1 MTEAI
6 SQGAEVCLVWR
17 LALCSAIKPLS
28 RHWGG
33 KTRVGTEGFFLILHG
48 MWMHQGVPCNF
59 LWPQFFSPLT
69 WLRCFCDG
77 RSLGPLLQV
86 TLYCSKFSIQ
96 PKSRDRRYKMPFS
109 SKFRSHFHSGMTRE
123 SYRERVGLSSIT
135 PNPSWYKRQFMER
148 QRVLLGRA
156 ISPHS
161 LL

>member
-33 KTRVGTEGFFLILHG
+33 KTRVGTAGFL
-48 MWMHQGVPCNF
+48 PNF
-59 LWPQFFSPLT
+59 T
-69 WLRCFCDG
+69 WNVNASG
-77 RSLGPLLQV
+77 RSIPLASIVLSAHLAPMLLWWLELRTLLHV

-96 PKSRDRRYKMPFS
+96 PKSRDRRYKMPFR
-109 SKFRSHFHSGMTRE
+109 SKFRSHFHSRMTTE